1 MKTKRIVIVQC
12 RLSSTRLP
20 GKALKDLAGR
30 PVLAWCL
37 SAMHKVKADRYFVAT
52 DHDSYEKLL
61 PVCKENNFECFAGD
75 LNDVLQRFVDL
86 LNTVDC
92 ETVIRATADNPFL
105 FYEAAEES
113 AELFEEKNK
122 KGHCDYLTYAG
133 LPHGSGVEI
142 FSAASLK
149 KAITETDSPYDHE
162 HVVPAFYNHK
172 DRYTCEFVPAPR
184 RFDYPQLRTTIDTYS
199 DFIRAL
205 SIINYLGN
213 IPSPYTTEQIL
224 EACHS
229 KAVEAPVVLLPSV
242 VKGHGTGHLRRCLAA
257 ARDCPKFFVYIPENK
272 SLDEADSVIAEYKAA
287 GLRAN
292 QIITQLPDETYSPIL
307 VSDSFEL
314 TEKEAAEYKNARAL
328 ISIDEG
334 SQYSDFSDYLL
345 DIIPSYKIERLANKF
360 DSSFIE
366 KPGNVKNSKSE
377 NFSQILICLG
387 GEDPAGFTAPVE
399 KALKTIFPQASV
411 TSVLP
416 SKPIHNLREELHNFD
431 LVITHYGLT
440 AFEAVYA
447 GCAVI
452 LLPTSKLHKK
462 LAQKYN
468 FAYVADSKITVKAL
482 EKALHSENLY
492 PKLPVS
498 SEKNSLAGFIN
509 AVAGGKR
516 LLCPVCGKSQN
527 QPDKIVSRN
536 DRRTYR
542 RCQEC
547 GLVYISYTIEED
559 KKYEKQYFFEDYKKQ
574 YGKTYEEDFDSIK
587 KQGIRRVEVIKSI
600 SQDITDQN
608 ILDIGCAYG
617 PFLSAAADY
626 GLNPFGTD
634 ISDDAIEYVQ
644 EQLKFP
650 ATVSA
655 FPAIN
660 IEQEFGIS
668 QFDIVTMWY
677 VIEHFKDLDSVL
689 RKVSSI
695 VKKNGIFAFST
706 PSGEGVSA
714 RSDCQHFYSI
724 SPSDHFSVWE
734 PSSAKKVLAKYGF
747 TIEKIVSTGHHPE
760 RFPSIKKC
768 GAKPG
773 SLKWNLIDKYSK
785 AQNLG
790 DTMEIYCRKNWS

>member
-162 HVVPAFYNHK
+162 HVGPAFYNHK

-257 ARDCPKFFVYIPENK
+257 ARDCSKFFVYIPENK

-377 NFSQILICLG
+377 NFSPLI
-387 GEDPAGFTAPVE
+387 
-399 KALKTIFPQASV
+399 S
-411 TSVLP
+411 
-416 SKPIHNLREELHNFD
+416 
-431 LVITHYGLT
+431 
-440 AFEAVYA
+440 
-447 GCAVI
+447 
-452 LLPTSKLHKK
+452 
-462 LAQKYN
+462 
-468 FAYVADSKITVKAL
+468 
-482 EKALHSENLY
+482 
-492 PKLPVS
+492 
-498 SEKNSLAGFIN
+498 
-509 AVAGGKR
+509 
-516 LLCPVCGKSQN
+516 
-527 QPDKIVSRN
+527 
-536 DRRTYR
+536 
-542 RCQEC
+542 
-547 GLVYISYTIEED
+547 
-559 KKYEKQYFFEDYKKQ
+559 
-574 YGKTYEEDFDSIK
+574 
-587 KQGIRRVEVIKSI
+587 
-600 SQDITDQN
+600 
-608 ILDIGCAYG
+608 
-617 PFLSAAADY
+617 PFLRPKNRANRYSRYHSVSFATASNCRISFLSSMFN
-626 GLNPFGTD
+626 GLFSLG
-634 ISDDAIEYVQ
+634 
-644 EQLKFP
+644 
-650 ATVSA
+650 
-655 FPAIN
+655 
-660 IEQEFGIS
+660 
-668 QFDIVTMWY
+668 
-677 VIEHFKDLDSVL
+677 HF
-689 RKVSSI
+689 
-695 VKKNGIFAFST
+695 F
-706 PSGEGVSA
+706 
-714 RSDCQHFYSI
+714 
-724 SPSDHFSVWE
+724 
-734 PSSAKKVLAKYGF
+734 
-747 TIEKIVSTGHHPE
+747 
-760 RFPSIKKC
+760 
-768 GAKPG
+768 
-773 SLKWNLIDKYSK
+773 
-785 AQNLG
+785 NLG
-790 DTMEIYCRKNWS
+790 NVCILFSS